1 MARTDPQF
9 NLRVPAELKQQVE
22 EAAKLSGRSINAEA
36 VYRLEQSFKN
46 INNYGS
52 FSAFRSRFFCQ
63 AFPNAK
69 KSSTQVGLRKILCLK
84 VEKL

>member
-46 INNYGS
+46 INKS
-52 FSAFRSRFFCQ
+52 LDDLSSLPIRDFDASLSRLAFFSI
-63 AFPNAK
+63 
-69 KSSTQVGLRKILCLK
+69 IL
-84 VEKL
+84 EPPIFIFYIFSE

>member
-9 NLRVPAELKQQVE
+9 NLRVPAELKLQVE

-46 INNYGS
+46 INKS
-52 FSAFRSRFFCQ
+52 LDDLSADELIYFIFNKLNSRGLHLTVEEV
-63 AFPNAK
+63 ARIK
-69 KSSTQVGLRKILCLK
+69 K
-84 VEKL
+84 